1 MTALALVVA
10 GIALVAAE
18 PDAPPVY
25 VLPIVDASAPAAAR
39 ALDRALH
46 RAARLRLPG
55 SAGWHA
61 GPPRPGD
68 RSRVVRIVRVPGRI
82 PTYQLRIEIPPARAP
97 IAASRVEVPRGT
109 SMALLA
115 DVILLKCSILLGLDL
130 ASPPPDEPSPS
141 PPASPPP
148 RPLTLLPKVAP
159 ALPPVEVSPP
169 ARSVTVPVAP
179 SVVPRAASPRPL
191 RFGLSFGGSGLIGL
205 DRRTLSA
212 GADAAFE
219 ADLGRWFR
227 LRVETGWQTSGK
239 PAERDGFFQVFPLAV
254 LAGARWHWT
263 RFEVSALG
271 GISLLSVF
279 GDRGEIGVDARFVNA
294 VTGGLVALG
303 RLAVVLHRRVHLGL
317 GLRLHV
323 LLDRTLVGAS
333 GDPPVT
339 ATLTLARVLIQP
351 SLDLTFRF

>member
-1 MTALALVVA
+1 MTGLALMVA
-10 GIALVAAE
+10 GLGLVAAE
-18 PDAPPVY
+18 PGAPPVF
-25 VLPIVDASAPAAAR
+25 VLPIVDASDPAAAR
-39 ALDRALH
+39 TLDRALH

-82 PTYQLRIEIPPARAP
+82 QTYQLRIESPPARAP

-109 SMALLA
+109 SVALLA

-130 ASPPPDEPSPS
+130 ASPLPDEP
-141 PPASPPP
+141 PPRP
-148 RPLTLLPKVAP
+148 RPLTLRPKIAP
-159 ALPPVEVSPP
+159 ALPPIAVPP
-169 ARSVTVPVAP
+169 RVRPAPALAPPVDP
-179 SVVPRAASPRPL
+179 PRVASPRPL
-191 RFGLSFGGSGLIGL
+191 RYGLSFGGSGLIGL

-227 LRVETGWQTSGK
+227 LRIETGWQTSGK
-239 PAERDGFFQVFPLAV
+239 PAERDGFFQIFPLAV
-254 LAGARWHWT
+254 LAGARWHWR

-271 GISLLSVF
+271 GLSLLSVF
-279 GDRGEIGVDARFVNA
+279 GDRGELGVDARFVNA

-339 ATLTLARVLIQP
+339 ATLTLARVLLQP